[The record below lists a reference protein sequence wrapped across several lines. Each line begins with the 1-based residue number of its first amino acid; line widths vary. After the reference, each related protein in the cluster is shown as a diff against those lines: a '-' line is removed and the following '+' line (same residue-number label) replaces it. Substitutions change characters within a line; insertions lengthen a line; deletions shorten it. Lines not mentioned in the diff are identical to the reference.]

1 VALLVRLAQRYCADC
16 DMDCQFGVGFDL
28 ITRGPDSQRPGRAA
42 GRSGLMK
49 IFIRTAWDAPSS

>member
-1 VALLVRLAQRYCADC
+1 
-16 DMDCQFGVGFDL
+16 MDCQLGVGFDL
-28 ITRGPDSQRPGRAA
+28 ITRGPESQRPGRAA